1 MNGHSIAFGVLNP
14 INKLA
19 LKLIIFTV
27 LYNMEIFFFH
37 TNSIPSKRALY
48 RIRARF
54 LKFDLIL
61 PPEKKVEFL
70 HL

>member
-1 MNGHSIAFGVLNP
+1 MSLEVKNNQGRLPRFPRFYLGETAEGTGRGRNQM
-14 INKLA
+14 KQGQG
-19 LKLIIFTV
+19 KQ
-27 LYNMEIFFFH
+27 
-37 TNSIPSKRALY
+37 RAC
-48 RIRARF
+48 F